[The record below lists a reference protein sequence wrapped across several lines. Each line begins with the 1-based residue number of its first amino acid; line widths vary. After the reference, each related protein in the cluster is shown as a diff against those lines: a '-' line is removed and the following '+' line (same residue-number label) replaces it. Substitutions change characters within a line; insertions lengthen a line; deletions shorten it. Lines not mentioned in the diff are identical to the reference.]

1 MCISRRTYTLM
12 TFLSTLVVIQA
23 TWAADCQKTGQVC
36 IDGPSTKTLFGVP
49 MTRDCWNYRSTYE
62 CRSQEKINDCQPLR
76 DKGCAQIGSTCLNV
90 LEDGTCST
98 HEQRY
103 QCMVKQ
109 PTKEVNSCATN
120 TFCINENGQQRCFDA
135 SSSPDKDFGTAI
147 ATMEA
152 MREMGT
158 YMDKGNL
165 QIFKGEDNR
174 CSKKLGI
181 TNCCKP
187 SNGGGNMTNA
197 VMAVKA
203 GLSVAGEAADAGS
216 GYLYDALSN
225 NGSSMAQGFK
235 SMVNGLGG
243 DFKFNPSINYMGV
256 GISYGAAPAG
266 SMSMGVLGGQAHLY
280 FNPTAFYIAV
290 AMMVVQEIMKCEKE
304 EQALSMKIGQKLC
317 KQVGSYCS
325 TKTPLGCAIVK
336 ETHCCFNSRLARI
349 INEQGRAQ
357 LGQGWGD
364 AKNPQC
370 GSLSITDFEKID
382 FSKIDLA
389 EFIQEI
395 TPKMP
400 NITKV
405 VDQARQSSQS
415 LIDKQKSS
423 KQAENYYAQ

>member
-1 MCISRRTYTLM
+1 MRHWLL
-12 TFLSTLVVIQA
+12 LSLILICQNGL
-23 TWAADCQKTGQVC
+23 AADCQKISSVC
-36 IDGPSTKTLFGVP
+36 VDTAPYKMISGARITLEQAGG
-49 MTRDCWNYRSTYE
+49 CWDFEDTYQ
-62 CRSQEKINDCQPLR
+62 CRSRSPIDDCQSLR
-76 DKGCAQIGSTCLNV
+76 DRACTQVNTACMSQ
-90 LEDGTCST
+90 LEDGSCEYS
-98 HEQRY
+98 EQTY
-103 QCMVKQ
+103 QCQ
-109 PTKEVNSCATN
+109 TSEATRVEKTVCDRS
-120 TFCINENGQQRCFDA
+120 TFCAEGIAGCFDTSA
-135 SSSPDKDFGTAI
+135 PPDNDFGKAI
-147 ATMEA
+147 AMMEA

-158 YMDKGNL
+158 YMDKDNL

-174 CSKKLGI
+174 CSKKIGVS
-181 TNCCKP
+181 NCCKP

-225 NGSSMAQGFK
+225 NGSTMAPGFK
-235 SMVNGLGG
+235 SMVSGLGG
-243 DFKFNPSINYMGV
+243 DLKFNPSINYMGV

-266 SMSMGVLGGQAHLY
+266 SASMGILGGQAHLY
-280 FNPTAFYIAV
+280 FNPTAFYVAV
-290 AMMVVQEIMKCEKE
+290 ALMVVQEVMKCEKE

-325 TKTPLGCAIVK
+325 TKTPLGCVIVK

-370 GSLSITDFEKID
+370 GSLSIADFEKID
-382 FSKIDLA
+382 FSKMDLA

-400 NITKV
+400 HITKV
-405 VDQARQSSQS
+405 ADQAKQSSQN
-415 LIDKQKSS
+415 LIDKQKIST
-423 KQAENYYAQ
+423 QVENYYAQ

>member
-1 MCISRRTYTLM
+1 MKTWLLIG
-12 TFLSTLVVIQA
+12 LSLLCQYA
-23 TWAADCQKTGQVC
+23 MAADCQKIRSVC
-36 IDGPSTKTLFGVP
+36 VDIAPYKMISGVRITLEQAGG
-49 MTRDCWNYRSTYE
+49 CWDFEDTYQ
-62 CRSQEKINDCQPLR
+62 CRSASPINDCQTLR
-76 DKGCAQIGSTCLNV
+76 DRACTQINTACMSH
-90 LEDGTCST
+90 LEDGSCEYS
-98 HEQRY
+98 EQTY
-103 QCMVKQ
+103 QCQTTAASSVEK
-109 PTKEVNSCATN
+109 TVCERS
-120 TFCINENGQQRCFDA
+120 TFCAEGGPGCFDTSA
-135 SSSPDKDFGTAI
+135 PLDNDFGKAI
-147 ATMEA
+147 AMMEA

-174 CSKKLGI
+174 CSKKLGVS
-181 TNCCKP
+181 NCCKP

-304 EQALSMKIGQKLC
+304 EQALSMKIGHKLC